1 MKLFKCIVDD
11 GREVFKTM
19 TAAKNKKELLAVYG
33 GNGTF
38 EKIEDVTNEYFTEE
52 SPERLD
58 TDLIRLGWGE
68 GERKLICALLE
79 QHINGLK
86 GERA

>member
-11 GREVFKTM
+11 GKNVFKVL
-19 TAAKNKKELLAVYG
+19 TAAKSKKELLNVYG

-38 EKIEDVTNEYFTEE
+38 EKILDVTSDYFTDD
-52 SPERLD
+52 SVDHLD
-58 TDLIRLGWGE
+58 ECLAATRWGE

-79 QHINGLK
+79 EHINNK
-86 GERA
+86 K

>member
-11 GREVFKTM
+11 GKQVFKAY
-19 TAAKNKKELLAVYG
+19 TAAKSKKELLNVYG

-38 EKIEDVTNEYFTEE
+38 EKITDVTNDYFNDKSVEH
-52 SPERLD
+52 LD
-58 TDLIRLGWGE
+58 DCLAATKWGE

-79 QHINGLK
+79 EHINNK
-86 GERA
+86 K

>member
-11 GREVFKTM
+11 GKQVYKSYV
-19 TAAKNKKELLAVYG
+19 AAKNKKEMLNVYG

-38 EKIEDVTNEYFTEE
+38 EKILDVTSDYFTDDSVEH
-52 SPERLD
+52 LD
-58 TDLIRLGWGE
+58 DCLARTLWGE

-79 QHINGLK
+79 EHIRNK
-86 GERA
+86 K